1 MSSSS
6 FPGSPKLNKGAI
18 VSYDKDSQVPK
29 VVLFQYN
36 PDSLNRSLQAQT
48 TGGEGDPAEVFRFK
62 GAPIENINLEIELD
76 ATDKLEKPNQ
86 NSDAVNMGIYP
97 QLAALEI
104 MLYPNSAD
112 VDENSKNAAK
122 GKIEIIGPEG
132 PFALFV
138 WGPKRV
144 VPIRITDFRVTEEA
158 HDGNLN
164 PIRAKVSLGLRVLT
178 YDDFPVNHRGWDLF
192 LSHQRN
198 KEEMAKKATI
208 NDKKMAKA
216 ATGATTI

>member
-1 MSSSS
+1 MPSTT
-6 FPGSPKLNKGAI
+6 FPRSPKLNKGAI
-18 VSYDKDSQVPK
+18 VSYDQNSQVPK

-76 ATDKLEKPNQ
+76 ATDKLENPNQ

-104 MLYPNSAD
+104 ILYPNSKD
-112 VDENSKNAAK
+112 VENNSKLASQ
-122 GKIEIIGPEG
+122 GTIEIIGPEG
-132 PFALFV
+132 PFALFI

-144 VPIRITDFRVTEEA
+144 VPIRLSDFKVIEEA
-158 HDGNLN
+158 HDANLN

-178 YDDFPVNHRGWDLF
+178 YDDFPVDHRGYKLF
-192 LSHQRN
+192 LSHQKN
-198 KEEMAKKATI
+198 KEKMAGKATI
-208 NDKKMAKA
+208 NNEKP
-216 ATGATTI
+216 TGARIEF